1 MRQIA
6 AQRKGKENMRTSQL
20 AVGLAGLALVLAA
33 CSSGTDTENDAAG
46 ETATESAEEA
56 STEEAPAESI
66 DVIKI
71 GSIHP
76 LTGGLAGDGLQMD
89 AGAKLAADDINAAG
103 GIMCLDGAQ
112 LEILSADSTGT
123 PEVGQSEAERL
134 IQEGAIALVGPYQSA
149 VASNMAT
156 VAERN
161 GVPFVIDVAVSDDI
175 LDQGYTNTFRIQPNA
190 SAMGSQG
197 ALFLK
202 ELTDA
207 EGIEVS
213 KIAML
218 HEQSAFGTSVYEAF
232 NKAAAGY
239 GWTVEPVISYD
250 AFGVTDLTT
259 EMTTV
264 KAAKPDVIVVTGYY
278 GDGVLATEAISA
290 VNPGAK
296 LIYGIAQGAFDNPSY
311 PGDVAGAGE
320 GFFNVNYHLDVTNP
334 TTLDIANRFET
345 SYGEPMKTSA
355 THSYE
360 AVRVIANALEQS
372 CSGDP
377 IALRDAIAATDLE
390 SILATVGNIQ
400 FDETGENVNG
410 SPIVMQVQDDAVVQ
424 VYPANI
430 AEADPR
436 FP

>member
-1 MRQIA
+1 MRASKLA
-6 AQRKGKENMRTSQL
+6 A
-20 AVGLAGLALVLAA
+20 GLAGLALVLAA
-33 CSSGTDTENDAAG
+33 CSSGSDADSDAATDT
-46 ETATESAEEA
+46 AEETTA
-56 STEEAPAESI
+56 ETTEETTEES
-66 DVIKI
+66 DDSGDEAVSVESIKI
-71 GSIHP
+71 GSVHP
-76 LTGGLAGDGLQMD
+76 LTGGLAADGLQMD
-89 AGAKLAADDINAAG
+89 AGAVLAADDINAAG
-103 GIMCLDGAQ
+103 GIQCLDGAQ
-112 LEILSADSTGT
+112 IEILSADSTGT

-149 VASNMAT
+149 VASNIAT

-161 GVPFVIDVAVSDDI
+161 GVPFVIDVAVSDEI
-175 LDQGYTNTFRIQPNA
+175 LDQGYQNTFRIQPNA

-232 NKAAAGY
+232 NEAAGEY

-259 EMTTV
+259 EMTEV
-264 KAAKPDVIVVTGYY
+264 KAAAPDVIVVTGYY

-290 VNPGAK
+290 VDPGAK
-296 LIYGIAQGAFDNPSY
+296 LIYGIAQGAFDNPSF
-311 PGDVAGAGE
+311 PADVAGAGE

-334 TTLDIANRFET
+334 TTQDIATRFEE
-345 SYGEPMKTSA
+345 SYGEEMKTSA

-372 CSGDP
+372 CSDDP
-377 IALRDAIAATDLE
+377 IALRDAIAETNLDSL
-390 SILATVGNIQ
+390 LATVGPIQ

-424 VYPANI
+424 VYPENV
-430 AEADPR
+430 AENTPR
-436 FP
+436 FE

>member
-1 MRQIA
+1 MRASKLA
-6 AQRKGKENMRTSQL
+6 A
-20 AVGLAGLALVLAA
+20 GLAGLALVLAA
-33 CSSGTDTENDAAG
+33 CSSGSDADSDAATDT
-46 ETATESAEEA
+46 AEETTA
-56 STEEAPAESI
+56 ETTEETTEES
-66 DVIKI
+66 DDSGDEAVSVESIKI
-71 GSIHP
+71 GSVHP
-76 LTGGLAGDGLQMD
+76 LTGGLAADGLQMD
-89 AGAKLAADDINAAG
+89 AGAVLAADDINAAG
-103 GIMCLDGAQ
+103 GIQCLDGAQ
-112 LEILSADSTGT
+112 IEILSADSTGT

-161 GVPFVIDVAVSDDI
+161 GVPFVIDVAVADEI
-175 LDQGYTNTFRIQPNA
+175 LDQGYQNTFRIQPNA
-190 SAMGSQG
+190 SAMGAQG

-213 KIAML
+213 KISML

-232 NKAAAGY
+232 DAAASEY

-259 EMTTV
+259 EMTEV
-264 KAAKPDVIVVTGYY
+264 KAAAPDVIVVTGYY

-290 VNPGAK
+290 VDPGAK

-311 PGDVAGAGE
+311 PADVAGAGE
-320 GFFNVNYHLDVTNP
+320 GYFNVNYHLDVTNP
-334 TTLDIANRFET
+334 TTQDIAARFEE
-345 SYGEPMKTSA
+345 SYGEEMKTSA

-372 CSGDP
+372 CSDDP
-377 IALRDAIAATDLE
+377 IALRDAIAETNLDSL
-390 SILATVGNIQ
+390 LATVGPIQ

-410 SPIVMQVQDDAVVQ
+410 TPIVMQVQDDAIVQ
-424 VYPANI
+424 VYPENV
-430 AEADPR
+430 AENAPR
-436 FP
+436 FE

>member
-1 MRQIA
+1 MRASKLA
-6 AQRKGKENMRTSQL
+6 A
-20 AVGLAGLALVLAA
+20 GLAGLALVLAA
-33 CSSGTDTENDAAG
+33 CSSGSDAEGDAAT
-46 ETATESAEEA
+46 ETAQETAAET
-56 STEEAPAESI
+56 TEETTEESE
-66 DVIKI
+66 DSGEAVSVETIKI
-71 GSIHP
+71 GSVHP
-76 LTGGLAGDGLQMD
+76 LTGGLAADGLQMD
-89 AGAKLAADDINAAG
+89 AAAQLAADDINAAG
-103 GIMCLDGAQ
+103 GISCLNGATI
-112 LEILSADSTGT
+112 EILSADSTGT

-161 GVPFVIDVAVSDDI
+161 GVPFVIDVAVADEI

-197 ALFLK
+197 AAFLK

-213 KIAML
+213 TIAML
-218 HEQSAFGTSVYEAF
+218 HEQSAFGTSVYNAF
-232 NKAAAGY
+232 AEAAAGY

-259 EMTTV
+259 EMTKV
-264 KAAKPDVIVVTGYY
+264 KAAAPDVIVVTGYY

-290 VNPGAK
+290 VQPGAK
-296 LIYGIAQGAFDNPSY
+296 LIYGIAQGAFDNPSF

-320 GFFNVNYHLDVTNP
+320 GFFHVNDHLDVTNP
-334 TTLDIANRFET
+334 TTQDIAARFQE
-345 SYGEPMKTSA
+345 SYGEEMKTSA

-372 CSGDP
+372 CSDDP
-377 IALRDAIAATDLE
+377 AALRDAIAATNLD
-390 SILATVGNIQ
+390 SILATVGPIQ

-410 SPIVMQVQDDAVVQ
+410 SPIVMQVQDDAILQ
-424 VYPANI
+424 VFPENV
-430 AEADPR
+430 AESAPR
-436 FP
+436 FQ

>member
-1 MRQIA
+1 MRASKLA
-6 AQRKGKENMRTSQL
+6 A
-20 AVGLAGLALVLAA
+20 GLAGLALVLAA
-33 CSSGTDTENDAAG
+33 CSSGSDAEGDAAT
-46 ETATESAEEA
+46 ETAQETAAET
-56 STEEAPAESI
+56 TEETTEESE
-66 DVIKI
+66 DSGEAASVETIKI
-71 GSIHP
+71 GSVHP
-76 LTGGLAGDGLQMD
+76 LTGGLAADGLQMD
-89 AGAKLAADDINAAG
+89 AAAQLAADDINAAG
-103 GIMCLDGAQ
+103 GISCLNGAT

-149 VASNMAT
+149 VASNIAT

-161 GVPFVIDVAVSDDI
+161 GVPFVIDVAVADEI

-197 ALFLK
+197 AAFLK

-213 KIAML
+213 TIAML
-218 HEQSAFGTSVYEAF
+218 HEQSAFGTSVYNAF
-232 NKAAAGY
+232 AEAAAGY

-259 EMTTV
+259 EMTEV
-264 KAAKPDVIVVTGYY
+264 KAAAPDVIVVTGYY

-290 VNPGAK
+290 VQPGAK
-296 LIYGIAQGAFDNPSY
+296 LIYGIAQGAFDNPSF

-334 TTLDIANRFET
+334 TTQDIATRFQE
-345 SYGEPMKTSA
+345 SYGEEMKTSA

-372 CSGDP
+372 CSDDP
-377 IALRDAIAATDLE
+377 AALRDAIAATNLD
-390 SILATVGNIQ
+390 SILATVGPIQ

-410 SPIVMQVQDDAVVQ
+410 SPVVMQVQDDAVLQ
-424 VYPANI
+424 VFPENV
-430 AEADPR
+430 AESAPR
-436 FP
+436 FQ

>member
-1 MRQIA
+1 MRASKLA
-6 AQRKGKENMRTSQL
+6 A
-20 AVGLAGLALVLAA
+20 GLAGLALVLAA
-33 CSSGTDTENDAAG
+33 CSSGSDAEGDAAT
-46 ETATESAEEA
+46 ETAQETAAET
-56 STEEAPAESI
+56 TEETTEESE
-66 DVIKI
+66 DSGEAASVETIKI
-71 GSIHP
+71 GSVHP
-76 LTGGLAGDGLQMD
+76 LTGGLAADGLQMD
-89 AGAKLAADDINAAG
+89 AAAQLAADDINAAG
-103 GIMCLDGAQ
+103 GISCLNGATI
-112 LEILSADSTGT
+112 EILSADSTGT

-161 GVPFVIDVAVSDDI
+161 GVPFVIDVAVADEI

-197 ALFLK
+197 AAFLK

-213 KIAML
+213 TIAML
-218 HEQSAFGTSVYEAF
+218 HEQSAFGTSVYNAF
-232 NKAAAGY
+232 AEAAAGY

-259 EMTTV
+259 EMTEV
-264 KAAKPDVIVVTGYY
+264 KAAAPDVIVVTGYY
-278 GDGVLATEAISA
+278 GDGVLATEAIAA
-290 VNPGAK
+290 VQPGAK
-296 LIYGIAQGAFDNPSY
+296 LIYGIAQGAFDNPSF

-334 TTLDIANRFET
+334 TTQDIAARFQE
-345 SYGEPMKTSA
+345 SYGEEMKTSA

-372 CSGDP
+372 CSDDP
-377 IALRDAIAATDLE
+377 AALRDAIAATNLD
-390 SILATVGNIQ
+390 SILATVGPIQ

-410 SPIVMQVQDDAVVQ
+410 SPIVMQVQDDAILQ
-424 VYPANI
+424 VFPENV
-430 AEADPR
+430 AESTPR
-436 FP
+436 FQ

>member
-1 MRQIA
+1 MRA
-6 AQRKGKENMRTSQL
+6 SKL

-33 CSSGTDTENDAAG
+33 CSSGTDTEGDAATD
-46 ETATESAEEA
+46 TASESATAEETMA
-56 STEEAPAESI
+56 EETTEESASV

-71 GSIHP
+71 GSVHP

-89 AGAKLAADDINAAG
+89 AAAQMAADDINAAG
-103 GIMCLDGAQ
+103 GIMCLNGAQ
-112 LEILSADSTGT
+112 LEIMSADSTGT

-149 VASNMAT
+149 VAANIAT

-197 ALFLK
+197 AKFLK

-232 NKAAAGY
+232 NTAAAEY

-296 LIYGIAQGAFDNPSY
+296 LIYGIAQGAFDNPGY
-311 PGDVAGAGE
+311 PADVAGAGE
-320 GFFNVNYHLDVTNP
+320 GFLNVNYHLDVTNP
-334 TTLDIANRFET
+334 TTQDIATRFEA

-400 FDETGENVNG
+400 FDETGENING

-424 VYPANI
+424 VYPANV
-430 AEADPR
+430 AESAPR

>member
-1 MRQIA
+1 MRASKLA
-6 AQRKGKENMRTSQL
+6 A
-20 AVGLAGLALVLAA
+20 GLAGLALVLAA
-33 CSSGTDTENDAAG
+33 CSSGSDAEGDAAT
-46 ETATESAEEA
+46 ETAQETAAET
-56 STEEAPAESI
+56 TEETTEESE
-66 DVIKI
+66 DSGEAASVETIKI
-71 GSIHP
+71 GSVHP
-76 LTGGLAGDGLQMD
+76 LTGGLAADGLQMD
-89 AGAKLAADDINAAG
+89 AAAQLAADDINAAG
-103 GIMCLDGAQ
+103 GISCLNGATI
-112 LEILSADSTGT
+112 EILSADSTGT

-149 VASNMAT
+149 VASNIAT

-161 GVPFVIDVAVSDDI
+161 GVPFVIDVAVADEI

-197 ALFLK
+197 AAFLK

-213 KIAML
+213 TIAML
-218 HEQSAFGTSVYEAF
+218 HEQSAFGTSVYNAF
-232 NKAAAGY
+232 AEAAAGY

-259 EMTTV
+259 EMTEV
-264 KAAKPDVIVVTGYY
+264 KAAAPDVIVVTGYY

-290 VNPGAK
+290 VQPGAK
-296 LIYGIAQGAFDNPSY
+296 LIYGIAQGAFDNPSF

-334 TTLDIANRFET
+334 TTQDIATRFQE
-345 SYGEPMKTSA
+345 SYGEEMKTSA

-372 CSGDP
+372 CSDDP
-377 IALRDAIAATDLE
+377 AALRDAIAATNLD
-390 SILATVGNIQ
+390 SILATVGPIQ

-410 SPIVMQVQDDAVVQ
+410 SPVVMQVQDDAVLQ
-424 VYPANI
+424 VFPENV
-430 AEADPR
+430 AESAPR
-436 FP
+436 FQ

>member
-1 MRQIA
+1 MRASKLA
-6 AQRKGKENMRTSQL
+6 A
-20 AVGLAGLALVLAA
+20 GLAGLALVLAA
-33 CSSGTDTENDAAG
+33 CSSGSDAEGDAAT
-46 ETATESAEEA
+46 ETAQETAAET
-56 STEEAPAESI
+56 TEETTEESEET
-66 DVIKI
+66 VASVETIKI
-71 GSIHP
+71 GSVHP
-76 LTGGLAGDGLQMD
+76 LTGGLAADGLQMD
-89 AGAKLAADDINAAG
+89 AAAQLAAEDINAAG
-103 GIMCLDGAQ
+103 GISCLNGATI
-112 LEILSADSTGT
+112 EILSADSTGT

-149 VASNMAT
+149 VASNIAT

-161 GVPFVIDVAVSDDI
+161 GIPFVIDVAVADEI

-197 ALFLK
+197 AAFLK

-213 KIAML
+213 TIAML
-218 HEQSAFGTSVYEAF
+218 HEQSAFGTSVYNAFAEA
-232 NKAAAGY
+232 ASAY

-259 EMTTV
+259 EMTEV
-264 KAAKPDVIVVTGYY
+264 KAAAPDVIVVTGYY

-290 VNPGAK
+290 VQPGAK
-296 LIYGIAQGAFDNPSY
+296 LIYGIAQGAFDNPSF

-334 TTLDIANRFET
+334 TTQDIAARFQE
-345 SYGEPMKTSA
+345 SYGEEMKTSA

-372 CSGDP
+372 CSDDP
-377 IALRDAIAATDLE
+377 AALRDALSATNLD
-390 SILATVGNIQ
+390 SILATVGPIQ

-410 SPIVMQVQDDAVVQ
+410 SPIVMQVQDDAIVQ
-424 VYPANI
+424 VFPENV
-430 AEADPR
+430 AESAPR
-436 FP
+436 FQ

>member
-1 MRQIA
+1 MRASKLA
-6 AQRKGKENMRTSQL
+6 A
-20 AVGLAGLALVLAA
+20 GLAGLALVLAA
-33 CSSGTDTENDAAG
+33 CSSGSDADSEATQ
-46 ETATESAEEA
+46 ETAAETAEET
-56 STEEAPAESI
+56 TEEAAEETTEETAEES
-66 DVIKI
+66 VSVESVKI
-71 GSIHP
+71 GSVHP
-76 LTGGLAGDGLQMD
+76 LTGGLAADGLQMD
-89 AGAKLAADDINAAG
+89 AGAQLAAEDINAAG

-112 LEILSADSTGT
+112 IEILSADSTGT

-149 VASNMAT
+149 VASNIAT

-161 GVPFVIDVAVSDDI
+161 GVPFVIDVAVSDEI

-190 SAMGSQG
+190 SAMGAQG
-197 ALFLK
+197 AKFLK

-207 EGIEVS
+207 EGIDVS
-213 KIAML
+213 KIAHL
-218 HEQSAFGTSVYEAF
+218 HEQSAFGTSVNAAF
-232 NKAAAGY
+232 AEAAAAY

-259 EMTTV
+259 EMTEV
-264 KAAKPDVIVVTGYY
+264 KAAAPDVIVVTGYY

-290 VNPGAK
+290 VDPGAK

-311 PGDVAGAGE
+311 PADVAGAGE

-334 TTLDIANRFET
+334 TTQDIAARFES
-345 SYGEPMKTSA
+345 SYGEEMKTSA
-355 THSYE
+355 VHSYE

-372 CSGDP
+372 CSDDP
-377 IALRDAIAATDLE
+377 AALRDAIADTNLE
-390 SILATVGNIQ
+390 SLLATVGPIQ

-424 VYPANI
+424 VYPEGV
-430 AEADPR
+430 AESAPR
-436 FP
+436 FN